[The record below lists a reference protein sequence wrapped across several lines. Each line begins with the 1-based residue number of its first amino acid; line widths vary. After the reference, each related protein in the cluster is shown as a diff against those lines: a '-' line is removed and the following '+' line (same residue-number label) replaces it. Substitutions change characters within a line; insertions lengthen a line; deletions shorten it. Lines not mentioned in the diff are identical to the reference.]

1 MNSTTQQQI
10 ELASVLNLIPYLDTD
25 FNYSQDMRLAD
36 IVKEHEKEF
45 ENDATFKILKKAIED
60 NPSYGE
66 VMLVDQ
72 SSTNSTLKWKDD
84 LIQGCTFRDPEGNYY
99 VSYRGTGDGRW
110 IDNGLGMTNESTAMQ
125 EAAREYFDLMAEE
138 YFIDAD
144 ANGKQ
149 IIVTGHSKGGN
160 EAQYV
165 YMTSKYEHLIDKC
178 YSYDG
183 QGFSGKARDYFIEKY
198 GENYQEKLSDMY
210 SICGKDD
217 YVHDLGYVIIPED
230 NTYFVETT
238 GSFPN
243 GLHALENM
251 LADDNGNYT
260 GFKWEI
266 VNGNIVNGEQ
276 GDVGALAKELS
287 RIMMQ
292 LDDDDLDGAA
302 IAIMSLIDRSNDNL
316 SAVDVGVEDWIDL
329 IAHGGP
335 AILKTLF
342 LTDEGHNILRNLAE
356 VGVNKLYE
364 RFGVGGTIGIL
375 TVVSILLANNAA
387 LILMILGGASIFLT
401 ELALFAKVIDFVID
415 AIDKIKDFENK
426 IKDCCIAIKEAVL
439 STIKKIINKFK
450 GTSEGYKYATA
461 NPQIIVDTYKLERYA
476 QRLNDVNRRINNVD
490 RRLDSLYWK
499 VGLLDIWK
507 LLQADILTGY
517 SWRLNRCAAYLN
529 DTASDFANVE
539 KDLINK
545 TQ

>member
-1 MNSTTQQQI
+1 MGGESVNSTTQQQI

-25 FNYSQDMRLAD
+25 FNYSQDMRLAN
-36 IVKEHEKEF
+36 IVKENEKKF

-125 EAAREYFDLMAEE
+125 EAAREYFDSMAEK

-266 VNGNIVNGEQ
+266 VNSNIVNGEQ

-316 SAVDVGVEDWIDL
+316 SAVDVGFKDWVDL
-329 IAHGGP
+329 VAHGGP
-335 AILKTLF
+335 AVLKTLF
-342 LTDEGHNILRNLAE
+342 LTEAGHNILRELAE
-356 VGVNKLYE
+356 TGVNALYE

-375 TVVSILLANNAA
+375 AAGSLIFVKRLLPILVTVAVS
-387 LILMILGGASIFLT
+387 LIVI
-401 ELALFAKVIDFVID
+401 AKIMDFVID
-415 AIDKIKDFENK
+415 AIDKIKAFGSKVKDCFIK
-426 IKDCCIAIKEAVL
+426 IKNAVL
-439 STIKKIINKFK
+439 STVKKIINKFK
-450 GTSEGYKYATA
+450 GVSGGEKYAIA

-517 SWRLNRCAAYLN
+517 SWRLNRCATYLN

-539 KDLINK
+539 KDLLNK